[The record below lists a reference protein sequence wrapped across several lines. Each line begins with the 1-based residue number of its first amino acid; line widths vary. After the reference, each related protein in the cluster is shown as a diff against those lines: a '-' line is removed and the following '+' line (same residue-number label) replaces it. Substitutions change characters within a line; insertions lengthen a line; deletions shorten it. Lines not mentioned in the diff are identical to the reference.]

1 MVVTVGLRERNAAH
15 TRELLLNSALD
26 LFVEQGYEATRMEE
40 VAERADVGVSTL
52 YRYFPTKDRLVVD
65 PLALHGQMAAELR
78 ARPAEESLELAL
90 GRALTVL
97 INTPRPESRRLRQLV
112 SVVEATPTVQLRLL
126 AEFEGERRLLE
137 EAIAERL
144 GRPGDDL
151 FCLMTARITTSVL
164 ELLGTTAPGEDDED
178 ADLDNDA
185 AIEHAMGRLSYLL
198 EQLRREPPV
207 LPRLDT

>member
-40 VAERADVGVSTL
+40 IAERADVGVSTL
-52 YRYFPTKDRLVVD
+52 YRYFPTKDRLVVE

-78 ARPAEESLELAL
+78 ARPAAESLDLAL
-90 GRALTVL
+90 GRAMTVL
-97 INTPRPESRRLRQLV
+97 ISTPRPETRRLRQLV
-112 SVVEATPTVQLRLL
+112 AVVEATPTAQLRLL

-144 GRPGDDL
+144 GRPADDL

-164 ELLGTTAPGEDDED
+164 ELLGTAPPGEEDAD
-178 ADLDNDA
+178 ADLDNEA
-185 AIEHAMGRLSYLL
+185 AIEHAMGRLGHLL
-198 EQLRREPPV
+198 DLLRREPPV
-207 LPRLDT
+207 VPRLDT